1 MATKAAAAPKKTAAT
16 GESLSTAKVVASIV
30 EKAIKKKVE
39 LSKKQVTQTLEML
52 LETVAEEVRRGNKVS
67 LKNFGVFRRHT
78 KPARPK
84 RKGRNPATGEEI
96 TIAAKKAENVIKFR
110 PAKVWKEA
118 VKKAR

>member
-1 MATKAAAAPKKTAAT
+1 MATKAAAAEKKAPAA
-16 GESLSTAKVVASIV
+16 GSSLSTAKIVQSIV
-30 EKAIKKKVE
+30 EKANKKKVE
-39 LSKKQVTQTLEML
+39 LSKKQVSATLEML
-52 LETVAEEVRRGNKVS
+52 LETVAEEVRKGSKVS

>member
-1 MATKAAAAPKKTAAT
+1 MATKAAAAPKAA
-16 GESLSTAKVVASIV
+16 SASQSMSTTKLVQSVV
-30 EKAIKKKVE
+30 EKAGKKKVD
-39 LSKKQVTQTLEML
+39 LNKKQVSTALDLL
-52 LETVAEEVRRGNKVS
+52 LETVADEIRKGNKVS

-118 VKKAR
+118 VKKSK